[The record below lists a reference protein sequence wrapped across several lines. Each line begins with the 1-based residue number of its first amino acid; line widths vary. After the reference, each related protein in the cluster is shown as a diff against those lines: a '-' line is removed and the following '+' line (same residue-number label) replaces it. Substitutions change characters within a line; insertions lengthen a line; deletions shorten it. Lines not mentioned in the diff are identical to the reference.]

1 MTLYLSLFLM
11 LLGAIG
17 LAAVLP
23 FQLIPRII
31 RRAPDWGI
39 LDYPDSRKPH
49 VKPTPRLGG
58 LSIMPSI
65 WLSCSLA
72 LLLSSAFDVHALSAN
87 LSLFTKSVIG
97 FLIGSTGIFLLG
109 MVDDFR
115 RLSATHKLSAQ
126 ILIAAIVVHFL
137 PTPQTV
143 LGVELNPWL
152 IQAAFFTWLVI
163 IPNSVNLLDGVDGL
177 TSSVCSVFLISS
189 AVMSFMIGEF
199 GWLIILLPAL
209 SSTLSFLRFNWRPA
223 KIFLGDSGSLLLGFC
238 VAYMS
243 LLLATTPA
251 SGENWNPIVSLSLS
265 FVWVLDTVLAI
276 IRRYWGRKPSIE
288 ILMRRSRGTYLNLQR
303 NALANIVRP
312 DRKHLH
318 HRMMDRGLSSQ
329 SIALTL
335 SGVSL
340 SFSLIGLAVWSE
352 AYLSHATWSAPI
364 ASMEVFIGLSGLVGL
379 ALMAAYPIRK
389 AKR

>member
-1 MTLYLSLFLM
+1 M
-11 LLGAIG
+11 LLGAVG

-31 RRAPDWGI
+31 RRAPEWGI

-72 LLLSSAFDVHALSAN
+72 LLLSSAFDIHALSAN
-87 LSLFTKSVIG
+87 LSLFSKSVIG
-97 FLIGSTGIFLLG
+97 FLIGSTGVFLLG
-109 MVDDFR
+109 TVDDFR
-115 RLSATHKLSAQ
+115 RLSAAHKLSAQ
-126 ILIAAIVVHFL
+126 ALIAAIVVHFL
-137 PTPQTV
+137 PAPQSV
-143 LGVELNPWL
+143 LGVAINPWM
-152 IQAAFFTWLVI
+152 IQAAFFTWLVV

-177 TSSVCSVFLISS
+177 TSSVCSVFLI
-189 AVMSFMIGEF
+189 ATALMSFLVGEF
-199 GWLIILLPAL
+199 GWLLVLLPAL
-209 SSTLSFLRFNWRPA
+209 ASTLSFLRFNWRPA

-251 SGENWNPIVSLSLS
+251 SGENWNPLISLSLS
-265 FVWVLDTVLAI
+265 FVWVLDTALAV

-288 ILMRRSRGTYLNLQR
+288 ILRRRSRGTYLNLQR

-329 SIALTL
+329 SISLTL
-335 SGVSL
+335 SGISL
-340 SFSLIGLAVWSE
+340 SFSLIGLAIWSE
-352 AYLSHATWSAPI
+352 AYLSHATWSASI
-364 ASMEVFIGLSGLVGL
+364 ASMELFFGLSGLVGL
-379 ALMAAYPIRK
+379 ALLAAYPIRR
-389 AKR
+389 AKH

>member
-1 MTLYLSLFLM
+1 
-11 LLGAIG
+11 
-17 LAAVLP
+17 
-23 FQLIPRII
+23 
-31 RRAPDWGI
+31 
-39 LDYPDSRKPH
+39 
-49 VKPTPRLGG
+49 
-58 LSIMPSI
+58 
-65 WLSCSLA
+65 
-72 LLLSSAFDVHALSAN
+72 
-87 LSLFTKSVIG
+87 
-97 FLIGSTGIFLLG
+97 
-109 MVDDFR
+109 
-115 RLSATHKLSAQ
+115 
-126 ILIAAIVVHFL
+126 
-137 PTPQTV
+137 
-143 LGVELNPWL
+143 VELNPL
-152 IQAAFFTWLVI
+152 FIQAAFFAWLVI

-177 TSSVCSVFLISS
+177 TSSVCSVFLVAAS
-189 AVMSFMIGEF
+189 AMSLMVGEL
-199 GWLIILLPAL
+199 GWLIVLLPAL
-209 SSTLSFLRFNWRPA
+209 SSTLGFLRFNWRPA

-251 SGENWNPIVSLSLS
+251 SGENWNPVISLSLS

-288 ILMRRSRGTYLNLQR
+288 ILLRRSRGTYLNLQR

-335 SGVSL
+335 SGISL

-352 AYLSHATWSAPI
+352 AYLSHATWSSPI

-379 ALMAAYPIRK
+379 TLMAAYPLRK